1 MASIISYQKAYD
13 ATTTYRLATP
23 EGATELCEI
32 EGVTYVSLP
41 DGASLPDEQ
50 PAQIAASIQ
59 SVTLDTTLRDAIK
72 AASPHC
78 QLIDERMRDKI
89 RAVYDLETEL
99 KYARIGVGAAMGM
112 YQPTADEVAGMMA
125 FGAHV
130 EAMRQWGRDE
140 RAKLGL

>member
-1 MASIISYQKAYD
+1 MPSIVSYQKAYD
-13 ATTTYRLATP
+13 ATTTYELGEP
-23 EGATELCEI
+23 DGATELCTLN
-32 EGVTYVSLP
+32 GTTYVALP
-41 DGASLPDEQ
+41 DGAILPPQ

-59 SVTLDTTLRDAIK
+59 AVTPDSALRAAII

-78 QLIDERMRDKI
+78 QLIDERMRTQI
-89 RAVYDLETEL
+89 RDAYDLETEL

-112 YQPTADEVAGMMA
+112 YQPTPDEVADMTA

-130 EAMRQWGRDE
+130 EAVRQWGRAE